1 VISGNAKRVSTAY
14 RGVLRLEKFTE
25 PCGGLCTK
33 FNGPWKAPALSK
45 VKPHDLGSTYSASRS
60 DAARTSH
67 SFQLRFIRTSSPDVA
82 SMSSTD
88 FALAQQR
95 IAARRQARE
104 SERQSA
110 LAAQLETS
118 QTAQQLSKLPYPLG
132 YLGNAGVSTWNSIR
146 GREGTR
152 PAFRVGQVDAELL
165 DEELLEL
172 LKAQVGEALKYF
184 GGHIQDEWS
193 AEILLALRAILFKLT
208 VWDHDATY
216 GAALQNLKF
225 TDARKKSSVLVAPS
239 KWQKALYGLFT
250 VGGQYTWRRWEDW
263 LVDNDNGYDEPSPV
277 VRRLSNLSS
286 TLSTV
291 HSTAALASFLVF
303 LVNGRYRTLLDRI
316 LRLRLAPPT
325 SQVSREV
332 SFEYLNRQ
340 LVWHAFTEFLLFV
353 LPLVGIS
360 RWRRW
365 ISRAWRKTK
374 SIVTTGVEDSEETK
388 AGEFAFLPERT
399 CAICYQD
406 QNSTGASENDILA
419 ASAGAGGVIG
429 SAQTDITNPYETIPC
444 GCIYCFVCLAGRLE
458 AEEGEGWVCLRCG
471 ELVKECKPWSGDVIE
486 EVSKSGSTSKTVGF
500 STEGIDEDNNTVME
514 EIDPRAEEDD
524 DTVRAA
530 DDVPTADDDDDDEDD
545 QSEGYEEDE
554 DEDAE
559 YGD

>member
-1 VISGNAKRVSTAY
+1 
-14 RGVLRLEKFTE
+14 
-25 PCGGLCTK
+25 
-33 FNGPWKAPALSK
+33 
-45 VKPHDLGSTYSASRS
+45 
-60 DAARTSH
+60 
-67 SFQLRFIRTSSPDVA
+67 
-82 SMSSTD
+82 MSSTD

-104 SERQSA
+104 AESQA
-110 LAAQLETS
+110 LLATQQQNS
-118 QTAQQLSKLPYPLG
+118 RTAEQLSRLPYPLG
-132 YLGNAGVSTWNSIR
+132 RFGSAGISTWNSIR

-165 DEELLEL
+165 DEELLGL
-172 LKAQVGEALKYF
+172 LRAQVGEALKYF
-184 GGHIQDEWS
+184 GGHIQDDWS
-193 AEILLALRAILFKLT
+193 AEIMLALRAVLFKLT

-225 TDARKKSSVLVAPS
+225 TDARNKGPVLTSPS
-239 KWQKALYGLFT
+239 KWQKTLYGLFT

-263 LVDNDNGYDEPSPV
+263 LVDQDDGYNEPSPA
-277 VRRLSNLSS
+277 VRRLSALSS
-286 TLSTV
+286 LLSSI

-303 LVNGRYRTLLDRI
+303 LVNGRYRTLLDRV

-365 ISRAWRKTK
+365 LARAWRKTK
-374 SIVTTGVEDSEETK
+374 SVVTAGVDEAEDEK
-388 AGEFAFLPERT
+388 AGELAFLPERT

-406 QNSTGASENDILA
+406 QNATGASESEILA

-471 ELVKECKPWSGDVIE
+471 ELVKECKPWSGDVLE
-486 EVSKSGSTSKTVGF
+486 EPSKGTSSSKTVGF
-500 STEGIDEDNNTVME
+500 STDEDDREDDDKTVVQD
-514 EIDPRAEEDD
+514 IDPHAEED
-524 DTVRAA
+524 TETIRAA
-530 DDVPTADDDDDDEDD
+530 DDVVSEDHYEEEDTDD
-545 QSEGYEEDE
+545 QSEGYEEGE
-554 DEDAE
+554 DEGADL
-559 YGD
+559 DD